1 MIKVIIDVWLK
12 GWDECNGG
20 NLMLCLDDVDI
31 VLYYDNFY

>member
-12 GWDECNGG
+12 GWDERNGG
-20 NLMLCLDDVDI
+20 NLTLRLDDVDI